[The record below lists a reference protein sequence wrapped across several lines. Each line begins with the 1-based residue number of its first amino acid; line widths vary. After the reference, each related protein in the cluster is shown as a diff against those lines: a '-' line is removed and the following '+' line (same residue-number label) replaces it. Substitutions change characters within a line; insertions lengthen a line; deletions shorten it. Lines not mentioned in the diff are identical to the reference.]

1 MKNPTSLLRLV
12 VPLLLTSPPA
22 RYYIFLCI
30 YNKKD
35 RGWGLQKAL
44 LGAKN
49 IGKYRARQ
57 ECGLAATISEFKQ
70 ILPDISRNYFW
81 PRRHMWKT

>member
-12 VPLLLTSPPA
+12 VPLLPTSLSA

-30 YNKKD
+30 YNKKV
-35 RGWGLQKAL
+35 RVLRAQKAL
-44 LGAKN
+44 LGANN

-57 ECGLAATISEFKQ
+57 EHGLAATISEFKQ
-70 ILPDISRNYFW
+70 ILPDIIRNW
-81 PRRHMWKT
+81 SCP